1 MPKELPPETAQRVLD
16 YLLAVEES
24 LHPSQSITIFRRIT
38 VADFEALHACKP
50 DKVTDCKFISDELAA
65 VVDGRGTY
73 EKHERAGWVKRQ
85 PEIKL
90 EACDHP
96 GWGFH
101 PDSGSYYHE
110 SDKASLWWQD
120 DERTGWN
127 YRYARKDGTG
137 GTGFVSESVYDT
149 GEETVAKAVKRAE
162 AGMAEVS
169 EASFGDSLGDL
180 FDEPKPV
187 AEPEERGPWVKLA
200 KVGERPAGVEFG
212 VGEVVGCMDCKGDA
226 WAGCTDNADALWC
239 CATHY
244 RRKRIRCVFEAF
256 AMKPASPFGAVFWKD
271 GDINVNSMGAG
282 WAPGHY
288 ALRGTL
294 WTPATAPEVT
304 AAKAGRDPNGVVAW
318 HGGEC
323 PEGSGIV
330 HYQDG
335 ETRGGLRFSVRLS
348 DWTRDDDPSDII
360 AYEVTG

>member
-1 MPKELPPETAQRVLD
+1 MPNELPPGTAQRVLD

-200 KVGERPAGVEFG
+200 KVGERPDGVEFG
-212 VGEVVGCMDCKGDA
+212 AREIIECMDCKGDA

-244 RRKRIRCVFEAF
+244 RRKRIRSLWSV
-256 AMKPASPFGAVFWKD
+256 D
-271 GDINVNSMGAG
+271 GTHRLLIWGEDTHGHSC
-282 WAPGHY
+282 APGHY

-294 WTPATAPEVT
+294 WTPAAVPEVT

-323 PEGSGIV
+323 PAGVKGASGWV
-330 HYQDG
+330 H
-335 ETRGGLRFSVRLS
+335 LRNGDPCRCVGFIGHQ
-348 DWTRDDDPSDII
+348 WAHRDHPGDII